1 LDAIFDR
8 AINADTSDADLLT
21 YLEARLGARYAGA
34 RIAKETRVEAAK
46 ARAGLRAKLAPSH
59 VFDTVVP
66 WALRLSGMLVT
77 GGVNACRIEV
87 RRNPI
92 ALQGLPDAF
101 DGFTILHLT
110 DLHADISVG
119 AMRALPGVIEGLDYD
134 ICVITGDFRGKT
146 FGTHRRAMELIDDV
160 LRDIAKPVYGVLGN
174 HDPASMLP
182 GLEAMGVRMLM
193 NEAEPLARDQAR
205 LWIVGIDDP
214 HFFKT
219 DDLRAAMAAV
229 PDGEMAVLLSH
240 SADGYRDAERSGVG
254 AFLCGH
260 THGGQI
266 CLPGGIPIVTSGRTP
281 RRLASGPWRHGN
293 MIGYTSRGVG
303 TSAVAARF
311 NCLPEVTLHTLRGR

>member
-1 LDAIFDR
+1 LDATYDR
-8 AINADTSDADLLT
+8 AVNAGTSDADLLT
-21 YLEARLGARYAGA
+21 CLEARLGARHAGA
-34 RIAKETRVEAAK
+34 RLAKETRVEAAK
-46 ARAGLRAKLAPSH
+46 TQRGLRAKLAPSH
-59 VFDTVVP
+59 VRDTVVR
-66 WALRLSGMLVT
+66 WALRLSGMLAR

-92 ALQGLPDAF
+92 ALRDLPDAF

-119 AMRALPGVIEGLDYD
+119 AMRALPAVITDLDYD
-134 ICVITGDFRGKT
+134 ICVMTGDFRGET
-146 FGTHRRAMELIDDV
+146 SGPHQRAMELIGDV
-160 LRDIAKPVYGVLGN
+160 LRDISKPVYGILGN
-174 HDPASMLP
+174 HDPATMLL

-193 NEAEPLARDQAR
+193 NEAEPLARGQDR

-219 DDLRAAMAAV
+219 NDLRAAMAAV
-229 PDGEMAVLLSH
+229 PDGGTAVLLSH
-240 SADGYRDAERSGVG
+240 SADGYQDAERAGVG

-266 CLPGGIPIVTSGRTP
+266 CLPCGIPIVTSGRTP

-311 NCLPEVTLHTLRGR
+311 NCLPEVTLHTLRRR

>member
-8 AINADTSDADLLT
+8 ASNAGTSDADLLSC
-21 YLEARLGARYAGA
+21 LEARLGARHAGA
-34 RIAKETRVEAAK
+34 RLAKETRVEAAMT
-46 ARAGLRAKLAPSH
+46 RSGLRAKLAPSQ
-59 VFDTVVP
+59 VLNTVVP
-66 WALRLSGMLVT
+66 WALRLSGMLAR
-77 GGVNACRIEV
+77 GGVNARRIEV

-92 ALQGLPDAF
+92 ALRGLPDAF
-101 DGFTILHLT
+101 DGFTILHLS

-119 AMRALPGVIEGLDYD
+119 AMRALPTVIKDLDYD
-134 ICVITGDFRGKT
+134 ICAITGDFRGKT
-146 FGTHRRAMELIDDV
+146 FGPHRRAMELIADV
-160 LRDIAKPVYGVLGN
+160 LRDIGKPVYGVLGN
-174 HDPASMLP
+174 HDPATMLL
-182 GLEAMGVRMLM
+182 GLEAIGVRMLM
-193 NEAEPLARDQAR
+193 NEAEALARDQDR

-219 DDLRAAMAAV
+219 NDLRAAMAAV
-229 PDGEMAVLLSH
+229 PDGEAAVLLSH
-240 SADGYRDAERSGVG
+240 SADGYQDAARAGVD

-266 CLPGGIPIVTSGRTP
+266 CLPCGIPVVTSSRTP

-311 NCLPEVTLHTLRGR
+311 NCLPEVALHTLRGR

>member
-8 AINADTSDADLLT
+8 PINAGMSDADLLT
-21 YLEARLGARYAGA
+21 CLEVRLGAHHAYA
-34 RIAKETRVEAAK
+34 RLAKEARVEAAK
-46 ARAGLRAKLAPSH
+46 ARGGLRVKLARSH
-59 VFDTVVP
+59 VIDTIVP
-66 WALRLSGMLVT
+66 WALRLSGMLAK
-77 GGVNACRIEV
+77 GSVNACRIEV

-92 ALQGLPDAF
+92 ALRGLPDAF

-119 AMRALPGVIEGLDYD
+119 AMRALPAVIEGLDYD

-146 FGTHRRAMELIDDV
+146 FGPYRRAMELIGDV
-160 LRDIAKPVYGVLGN
+160 LRDIGKPVYGVLGN
-174 HDPASMLP
+174 HDPITMLL

-193 NEAEPLARDQAR
+193 NEAEPLVRDQDR

-219 DDLRAAMAAV
+219 NDLRAAMAAV
-229 PDGEMAVLLSH
+229 PDGETAVLLSH
-240 SADGYRDAERSGVG
+240 SADDYRDAERAGVG

-266 CLPGGIPIVTSGRTP
+266 CLPFGIPIVTSGRTP

-311 NCLPEVTLHTLRGR
+311 NRLPEVTLHTLCGQ

>member
-8 AINADTSDADLLT
+8 AINPGMSDADLLT
-21 YLEARLGARYAGA
+21 CLKVRLGAHHAYA
-34 RIAKETRVEAAK
+34 RLAKETRVEAAK
-46 ARAGLRAKLAPSH
+46 ARGGLRVRLARSH
-59 VFDTVVP
+59 VIDTVVP
-66 WALRLSGMLVT
+66 WALRLSGMLAK
-77 GGVNACRIEV
+77 GSVNACRIEV

-92 ALQGLPDAF
+92 ALRGLPDAF

-119 AMRALPGVIEGLDYD
+119 AMRALPAAIEGLDYD

-146 FGTHRRAMELIDDV
+146 FGPHRRAMELIADI
-160 LRDIAKPVYGVLGN
+160 LRDIGKPVYGVLGN
-174 HDPASMLP
+174 HDPATILLD
-182 GLEAMGVRMLM
+182 LEAMGVRMLM
-193 NEAEPLARDQAR
+193 NEAEPLARDQDR

-219 DDLRAAMAAV
+219 NDLRAAMAAV
-229 PDGEMAVLLSH
+229 PDGETAVLLSH
-240 SADGYRDAERSGVG
+240 SADGYRDAERAGVG

-266 CLPGGIPIVTSGRTP
+266 CLPRGIPIVTSGRTP